1 MLPSCWE
8 IKKCG
13 REKGGNNEKAFGVC
27 PAFPDHGHS
36 CWIVAGTFCKGE
48 IQGTFSKN
56 QRLCG
61 ICEVYQQYSTFF
73 GKKKEEL
80 KRQHPEEF
88 AACQD
93 YFMRERTE

>member
-1 MLPSCWE
+1 VLPNCWE

-13 REKGGNNEKAFGVC
+13 REKGGENEKALGVC

-48 IQGTFSKN
+48 MQGTFAKKE
-56 QRLCG
+56 QLCG

-73 GKKKEEL
+73 GKQKEQFRIEY
-80 KRQHPEEF
+80 PEEF
-88 AACQD
+88 TLCYEFFVKAKP
-93 YFMRERTE
+93 E